1 MELSQFTAAESLAPN
16 FMVQTHHKPVRRNL
30 RRQTTQKKLNW
41 SANMKYF
48 LPQIILSVDT
58 GFYHILSRIS
68 FSSEGTEVTVL
79 VCTFYLLRSP
89 VQMSKNSFF

>member
-1 MELSQFTAAESLAPN
+1 
-16 FMVQTHHKPVRRNL
+16 
-30 RRQTTQKKLNW
+30 
-41 SANMKYF
+41 MKYF

-89 VQMSKNSFF
+89 VQMSKNSFSNGEPAKSP